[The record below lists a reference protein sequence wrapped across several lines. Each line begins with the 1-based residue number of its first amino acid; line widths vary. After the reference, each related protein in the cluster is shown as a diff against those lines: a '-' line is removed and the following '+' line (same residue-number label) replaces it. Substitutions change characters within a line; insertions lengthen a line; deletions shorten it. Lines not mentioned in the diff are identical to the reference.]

1 VVQKYLQPIQTC
13 LFDLEN
19 TDLSGRV
26 KPMNATKQSSVPRAT
41 ARERLLAAADE
52 LFYENGVNTV
62 GIDRVIEHAGVA
74 KASLYD
80 CFGSKDELIRAYLEA
95 RSAARQA
102 RVNEW
107 ISRYDTPQ
115 KKLLGIF
122 ELLGEVSAQPGYKG
136 CAFTRARADDNA
148 SDKVKGACDQSRAA
162 MLGRF
167 TSLAREAAAA
177 DPERLGQQLLLLYD
191 GASVAA
197 HLDCNRNAA
206 TLARE
211 VAAQML
217 SSACPK
223 DPAQKKKGASRS

>member
-1 VVQKYLQPIQTC
+1 MDT
-13 LFDLEN
+13 
-19 TDLSGRV
+19 T
-26 KPMNATKQSSVPRAT
+26 KPSLAPRAS

-52 LFYENGVNTV
+52 LFYENGINTV

-80 CFGSKDELIRAYLEA
+80 CFGSKDELVRAYLET

-102 RVNEW
+102 LIDEW

-115 KKLLGIF
+115 RKILGIF
-122 ELLGEVSAQPGYKG
+122 ELLSEVSSQPGYKG

-148 SDKVKGACDQSRAA
+148 SDKVRGACDQSRAL

-167 TSLAREAAAA
+167 TSLAREAGAAE
-177 DPERLGQQLLLLYD
+177 PEQLGQQLLLLYD
-191 GASVAA
+191 GASVSA
-197 HLDCNRNAA
+197 HLDRNPSAA
-206 TLARE
+206 GLALE
-211 VAAQML
+211 VAAKLL

-223 DPAQKKKGASRS
+223 DSAQRKRRASRS

>member
-1 VVQKYLQPIQTC
+1 
-13 LFDLEN
+13 
-19 TDLSGRV
+19 
-26 KPMNATKQSSVPRAT
+26 MNATKQLSVPRAT

-52 LFYENGVNTV
+52 LFYENSINTV
-62 GIDRVIEHAGVA
+62 GIDRIIERADVA

-95 RSAARQA
+95 RSTARQA
-102 RVNEW
+102 RINEW

-115 KKLLGIF
+115 KKMLGIF
-122 ELLGEVSAQPGYKG
+122 ELLGKTSSQPGYRG
-136 CAFTRARADDNA
+136 CAFMRARADDNA
-148 SDKVKGACDQSRAA
+148 SDKVKSACDRLRAF

-167 TSLAREAAAA
+167 TSLAREARAAN
-177 DPERLGQQLLLLYD
+177 PEQLGQQLLLLYD

-197 HLDCNRNAA
+197 HLDHNRNAA
-206 TLARE
+206 NLARE

-223 DPAQKKKGASRS
+223 NPAQTKRGASRPRSA